1 MTTQKAAELAPSAA
15 RAARR
20 GGYAYVGGVRIDAVD
35 MRGALEHIE
44 RLVSAGRSAYVVT
57 PNVDHIIRAQ
67 TDPHYAQIVRGAD
80 LVLADGQPL
89 VWASKLRGTPLPGR
103 VAGSDL
109 FPLLCQRAAARGWR
123 VFFMGGAPGAA
134 DSAKDVLT
142 KRHPGLDVCGTYCP
156 PMGFE
161 QDARELRKAIEA
173 VRAAGA
179 QIVLVG
185 LGSPKQERWIV
196 EHQAEYGPAVSIGIG
211 VSFSFVAGDVRRA
224 PRWMQRCG
232 LEWLHRLL
240 QEPGRLWKRYLVNGW
255 RFLPILLRDLMGR
268 SNPRA

>member
-1 MTTQKAAELAPSAA
+1 MTTPGTAEFVSRADP
-15 RAARR
+15 AARR
-20 GGYAYVGGVRIDAVD
+20 TDFACVGGVRIDAVS
-35 MRGALEHIE
+35 MPEALDRIE
-44 RLVSAGRSAYVVT
+44 ALVTAGRSAYVVT

-67 TDPHYAQIVRGAD
+67 SDREYARIVRDAD

-89 VWASKLRGTPLPGR
+89 VWASMLRGTPLPGR

-109 FPLLCQRAAARGWR
+109 FPLLCERAAARGWR
-123 VFFMGGAPGAA
+123 VFFLGGAPGAA
-134 DSAKDVLT
+134 ETARAVL
-142 KRHPGLDVCGTYCP
+142 KQQHPNLDVRGVYCP

-161 QDARELRKAIEA
+161 RDPLELRKTVEA
-173 VRAAGA
+173 VRAAA
-179 QIVLVG
+179 PQILFVG

-196 EHQAEYGPAVSIGIG
+196 QHQAEYGPAVSLGIG

-232 LEWLHRLL
+232 LEWLHRLV

-255 RFLPILLRDLMGR
+255 RFLPIVARDLWGR
-268 SNPRA
+268 SPPAP